1 MKRKTVVALL
11 AASMILSMAMPAAAS
26 DSTEESTE
34 VTTEAAT
41 EAAAE
46 ADASQPI
53 TKAEDLDP
61 AIAATTAETTQELP
75 LVANE
80 GDASFSL
87 FVDDSSATGEFVMMD
102 ELKKQTNVDVEL
114 RLFPYET
121 ATERLNLDLNSGDYA
136 DVIAGWTLSDS
147 LILNYGVNQGVFVP
161 LEEYFEKSC
170 PKITEI
176 LNLKGVREKMTA
188 PDGHI
193 YSIPYVVEDDLVGYT
208 PYINGQWLENL
219 GLEMPTTTDEFEA
232 VLQAFK
238 DQDANGNG
246 DTTDEIPFSTDP
258 NNKHIEAM
266 AGYFG
271 MPMNKKGLAIV
282 DGETVYGGV
291 SSKYREFLSWVSGM
305 YQKGL
310 IDTELYTQ
318 DSYTWE
324 GKGSRDLYGVSI
336 AYGSNEFSGIARG
349 PEKSVWDVLPV
360 LNTENGGIWLRDTS
374 GFSVYRTQVVVT
386 DNAEDPE
393 LICRWFDNAFSL
405 ENGIGISTGPV
416 GTIVTKE
423 DDGYHVIDK
432 STLSEE
438 DQEKYSWANLWPQAV
453 SKYMPAGFRLVE
465 ANPDYDEKAAVE
477 KIYEPNMTEGVIE
490 ENWID
495 MGSIDTYADISTAIK
510 DYFEQQ
516 QAMFV
521 AGEQDINDDA
531 TWQAYVDGMYALGL
545 EDWLSIQGIS
555 TIAE

>member
-1 MKRKTVVALL
+1 
-11 AASMILSMAMPAAAS
+11 
-26 DSTEESTE
+26 
-34 VTTEAAT
+34 
-41 EAAAE
+41 
-46 ADASQPI
+46 
-53 TKAEDLDP
+53 
-61 AIAATTAETTQELP
+61 
-75 LVANE
+75 
-80 GDASFSL
+80 
-87 FVDDSSATGEFVMMD
+87 MMD

-136 DVIAGWTLSDS
+136 DVIAGWTLSDN

-271 MPMNKKGLAIV
+271 MPMNKNGLAIV

-291 SSKYREFLSWVSGM
+291 SSKYREFLSWFSGM

-318 DSYTWE
+318 DSSTWE
-324 GKGSRDLYGVSI
+324 GKGSRDLYPSLTE
-336 AYGSNEFSGIARG
+336 ATSS
-349 PEKSVWDVLPV
+349 PV
-360 LNTENGGIWLRDTS
+360 LHGVRRRVCGM
-374 GFSVYRTQVVVT
+374 F
-386 DNAEDPE
+386 
-393 LICRWFDNAFSL
+393 CR
-405 ENGIGISTGPV
+405 
-416 GTIVTKE
+416 
-423 DDGYHVIDK
+423 Y
-432 STLSEE
+432 
-438 DQEKYSWANLWPQAV
+438 
-453 SKYMPAGFRLVE
+453 
-465 ANPDYDEKAAVE
+465 
-477 KIYEPNMTEGVIE
+477 
-490 ENWID
+490 
-495 MGSIDTYADISTAIK
+495 
-510 DYFEQQ
+510 
-516 QAMFV
+516 
-521 AGEQDINDDA
+521 
-531 TWQAYVDGMYALGL
+531 
-545 EDWLSIQGIS
+545 
-555 TIAE
+555 